1 MKTSEAIS
9 ILSIVETSISLDA
22 LKKAYRKAC
31 KIFHP
36 DINPTGEKMMK
47 IVNSAYDFLKGRS
60 FPIELEKESSTTSL
74 PIELE
79 KALNAVISLKGI
91 DIEVC
96 GVWIW
101 ISGDTKPHKEAFKV
115 AGYKWSGKKKMW
127 YFRVEAQGFKG
138 KRRAYSMD
146 KIRTLHGSQSVQ
158 TKTYKKLA

>member
-9 ILSIVETSISLDA
+9 ILSIVETSISLDT

-36 DINPTGEKMMK
+36 DINPAGEKMMK
-47 IVNSAYDFLKGRS
+47 IVNSAYDLLKGKS
-60 FPIELEKESSTTSL
+60 FPIQLEKEGSTTSL
-74 PIELE
+74 PVELE
-79 KALNAVISLKGI
+79 KALNAVISLEGI
-91 DIEVC
+91 EIEVC

-101 ISGDTKPHKEAFKV
+101 VSGDTKSHKEAFKA

-146 KIRTLHGSQSVQ
+146 KIRALHGSQSVQ